1 MEGTDPMS
9 MNRLIVS
16 QAILWA
22 ITSVFLLLA
31 PATLLG
37 WFAMHDIPS
46 QQSLARIFGSELAGL
61 TLASYFTRHLVYT
74 RRRKNLALAY
84 TASNTL
90 GFVVTLDA
98 LLGEAMSR
106 FTWALSALY
115 LIYALAFAYYTFLD
129 PTEYEHRLDGARAI
143 FE

>member
-1 MEGTDPMS
+1 MS

-22 ITSVFLLLA
+22 ITSVLLLLA
-31 PATLLG
+31 PETLLG
-37 WFAMHDIPS
+37 WFAMHDISS
-46 QQSLARIFGSELAGL
+46 QQALARIFGSELAGL

-98 LLGEAMSR
+98 ILDDAMR
-106 FTWALSALY
+106 GFTWALCGLY
-115 LIYALAFAYYTFLD
+115 LVYALAFAYYTFLD
-129 PTEYEHRLDGARAI
+129 PTEYEHRLDGARAL

>member
-31 PATLLG
+31 PDTLLG

-46 QQSLARIFGSELAGL
+46 QQSLAQF
-61 TLASYFTRHLVYT
+61 
-74 RRRKNLALAY
+74 
-84 TASNTL
+84 
-90 GFVVTLDA
+90 
-98 LLGEAMSR
+98 
-106 FTWALSALY
+106 
-115 LIYALAFAYYTFLD
+115 
-129 PTEYEHRLDGARAI
+129 
-143 FE
+143 